1 MVQNKNSFARSIKK
15 FIRLYFFILLGA
27 FLAAVS
33 VRIFLFPNHLIDGG
47 IIGLSLISARLFGA
61 NYLPISLIILTLPFL
76 FLSYK
81 FIRKTFFLQ
90 MFFAVL
96 VFIGFWLLLEP
107 FKPFLGDP
115 NSGSFLLEVIVFGG
129 VILGVGVGLV
139 IRNGACL
146 DGTEILAIII
156 NRKKGFTVG
165 QVVLAINILIFGFYG
180 YLFRDWHIAMQSLM
194 TYFIA
199 YKTMDVVI
207 VGFDELKSVTIMSS
221 KPKQVSNAI
230 INKMGLGLTALYG
243 RGGFSGTET
252 EILYVIV
259 ERLDL
264 SELKELVLRED
275 PNAFIAIENLHEVVY
290 GTHHKAPTTKK
301 RRTRKKKAKTSRTL

>member
-1 MVQNKNSFARSIKK
+1 MAHKESPFRTFHKLLIS
-15 FIRLYFFILLGA
+15 YFFILLGA

-33 VRIFLFPNHLIDGG
+33 IKIFLFPHKIIDGG
-47 IIGLSLISARLFGA
+47 VIGLSLISARLYGA
-61 NYLPISLIILTLPFL
+61 HYLSPTLIVLTLPFL

-81 FIRKTFFLQ
+81 YIRRAFFVQ
-90 MFFAVL
+90 MFIAVISFAGFMVL
-96 VFIGFWLLLEP
+96 LSPVKPFIG
-107 FKPFLGDP
+107 DA
-115 NSGSFLLEVIVFGG
+115 LEVIVIGG

-165 QVVLAINILIFGFYG
+165 QVVLAINIVIFTLYG
-180 YLFRDWHIAMQSLM
+180 YIFRDWHIALQSLM

-199 YKTMDVVI
+199 YKTMDSVI
-207 VGFDELKSVTIMSS
+207 VGFDELKSVMIMSS
-221 KPKQVSNAI
+221 IPKQVSDMI
-230 INKMGLGLTALYG
+230 MNKMGLGLTALYG
-243 RGGFSGTET
+243 RGGFTGTDR

-264 SELKELVLRED
+264 SELKELVLKED
-275 PNAFIAIENLHEVVY
+275 PHAFIAVENLHEVVY
-290 GTHHKAPTTKK
+290 GLHHHLDTTKK
-301 RRTRKKKAKTSRTL
+301 RKKKRKRVKLAKPM